1 MLIPPPVSAHT
12 PTLPRRRSGP
22 SFCTAGLHCI
32 LHSKREIARPVRRRH
47 SGCCGGGCW
56 RQRTQGT
63 TLGLLAELM
72 AGRSTDAGII
82 LLGFSVSIGR
92 RSCMGLSLVLRVY
105 ILMREGASRPV
116 VNTNNVDGVFLLIYP
131 EDDAVRVMRGAV
143 VR

>member
-1 MLIPPPVSAHT
+1 MLWWRILEIT
-12 PTLPRRRSGP
+12 NSGN
-22 SFCTAGLHCI
+22 
-32 LHSKREIARPVRRRH
+32 H
-47 SGCCGGGCW
+47 SG
-56 RQRTQGT
+56 
-63 TLGLLAELM
+63 A
-72 AGRSTDAGII
+72 AGRTDGRQSADAGII

-131 EDDAVRVMRGAV
+131 EDDAVRVMRGAA